1 MRQRSLRCNHELSRI
16 VSPRR
21 HSFTTYSTSGLVQTL
36 KYDWCKFAF
45 KKKKKIIFKTDLCFF
60 FFSHSELMLKNKI
73 KTPKWMNETRK
84 RKTLQKKKSV
94 HITLLAL
101 LLIQVFVFII
111 LYYSDMFMIL
121 SSGKHWCWIQRVRSW
136 CQGRG
141 RGGKGKGVGGWGV
154 RLKWKTE
161 I

>member
-45 KKKKKIIFKTDLCFF
+45 KKKKNFFLKPIFVFF
-60 FFSHSELMLKNKI
+60 FHSELMLKNKI
-73 KTPKWMNETRK
+73 KKLQSEWMRQEK
-84 RKTLQKKKSV
+84 EKHYKKKSV

-154 RLKWKTE
+154 RLK
-161 I
+161 